1 MRVVHRGGRP
11 IMSYFLPKEREEF
24 RQSWWRIRDA
34 AAAWDCDRTTA
45 KRLIDRHESEV
56 GRFVVEVRTMYGQS
70 LRVVIPKDTPRPGG
84 LRGNPH
90 FTEPPYQIELALRRW
105 RPDEE
110 PPRSVVA
117 QRAAEARQ
125 RRAERRAARMARA
138 YHAQLRQRLE
148 QQRAQQE
155 LDYMRQQEAEAR
167 ARADYDARHPERRGS
182 RVGFYDD
189 TGHWVALDQ

>member
-70 LRVVIPKDTPRPGG
+70 LRVVIPKDKKTAK
-84 LRGNPH
+84 
-90 FTEPPYQIELALRRW
+90 TA
-105 RPDEE
+105 
-110 PPRSVVA
+110 V
-117 QRAAEARQ
+117 
-125 RRAERRAARMARA
+125 RMRTV
-138 YHAQLRQRLE
+138 L
-148 QQRAQQE
+148 
-155 LDYMRQQEAEAR
+155 
-167 ARADYDARHPERRGS
+167 
-182 RVGFYDD
+182 F
-189 TGHWVALDQ
+189 